1 MGYLIPTIAM
11 YLPYNDP
18 DLYITQ
24 GFVALWQPCP
34 FIINFLLFVIS
45 AAYGNQPTTSK
56 KAASAS
62 KNVKYLDRLYLTCFV
77 VAAIAHIGTM
87 AVCLS
92 STDPQMSL
100 IRAIVLVP
108 PNERLSMAGI
118 LLYIFQVDF
127 WIIFAAAVV
136 GAYIGLWDV
145 KRAGLTNLSLSTAAA
160 VMAIGVILVG
170 PAATVAATWYVRE
183 HAMLQNDKKK

>member
-1 MGYLIPTIAM
+1 M

-18 DLYITQ
+18 DLYTTQ

-34 FIINFLLFVIS
+34 FIVNFLLFVIS

-56 KAASAS
+56 KAASVS
-62 KNVKYLDRLYLTCFV
+62 TDVKYLDRLYLTCFV
-77 VAAIAHIGTM
+77 VTAIAHIG
-87 AVCLS
+87 AIASCLS
-92 STDPQMSL
+92 STDAQMSL
-100 IRAIVLVP
+100 VRALVLVP
-108 PNERLSMAGI
+108 PNERLSMAEI

-136 GAYIGLWDV
+136 GAYIGLWDI
-145 KRAGLTNLSLSTAAA
+145 KRVGLTDLSLSTAAA
-160 VMAIGVILVG
+160 LMAIGVVLVD